1 MSSVTEVRIESVRA
15 STAEESVYRPASIS
29 VMLGLG
35 WILIHHKLRRLS
47 MVTVHGM
54 HKSKPQKSKP
64 ISKHRRPK

>member
-1 MSSVTEVRIESVRA
+1 
-15 STAEESVYRPASIS
+15 
-29 VMLGLG
+29 MLGLG

-47 MVTVHGM
+47 MATVHGM